1 MNQNPGLTGTKS
13 ATDRLP
19 YPVGIA
25 CTRIT
30 LHKYD
35 SGYEGRGLF
44 ITPAHPTDILTFL
57 VYHQPYPRPVH
68 SPRPSRSPT
77 TPGVRYIYAAEK
89 IPYDPEVA
97 DHTAR
102 HYRHLKRLILQVTSL
117 FSGLTLKDTRN
128 SWNIHPPGT
137 ALATPLDP

>member
-1 MNQNPGLTGTKS
+1 MNHNPGLTGMKS

-35 SGYEGRGLF
+35 SGYERPGFL
-44 ITPAHPTDILTFL
+44 ITSAHPTDILTFL
-57 VYHQPYPRPVH
+57 VYHQPYHRPVH
-68 SPRPSRSPT
+68 SSRPSRSPT
-77 TPGVRYIYAAEK
+77 TPGVRYIYAAEM
-89 IPYDPEVA
+89 IPYDPKVA
-97 DHTAR
+97 DPKAR
-102 HYRHLKRLILQVTSL
+102 HYRHLKRLILQATSL
-117 FSGLTLKDTRN
+117 FSGLTLKDTRT

-137 ALATPLDP
+137 ALATPLNS

>member
-1 MNQNPGLTGTKS
+1 MNHNPGLTGATS
-13 ATDRLP
+13 APERLS

-25 CTRIT
+25 CTRIK

-35 SGYEGRGLF
+35 SGYESPGLL

-57 VYHQPYPRPVH
+57 VYHQPYRRPVH
-68 SPRPSRSPT
+68 ASRPSRSPI
-77 TPGVRYIYAAEK
+77 TPGVRYIYAAEM

-97 DHTAR
+97 DPKAP
-102 HYRHLKRLILQVTSL
+102 HYRHLKRLILQATSL

-128 SWNIHPPGT
+128 SWDIHPPGT
-137 ALATPLDP
+137 ALATPPTS